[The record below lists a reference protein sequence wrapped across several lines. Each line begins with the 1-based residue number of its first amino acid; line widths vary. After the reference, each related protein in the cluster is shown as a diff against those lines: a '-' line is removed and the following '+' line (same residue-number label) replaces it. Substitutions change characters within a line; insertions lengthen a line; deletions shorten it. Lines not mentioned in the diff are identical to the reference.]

1 MKGVWTMKKSLGAMV
16 IAIFVACT
24 VGAVPP
30 SWGGDSGAGGFS
42 CVSPPALGNDS
53 GAAGFSFR
61 RPTTSFLSNLSLSP
75 ALGNDSGAAGF
86 SFGRPTT
93 SLLSNLP
100 LRSMGTPSLG
110 YSAGAVGV
118 GSISS
123 GMVFQG
129 FNGAERVS
137 YKQYSSASGSF
148 SFRASYKYESQFPSS
163 GITDLFSGF
172 FSFP

>member
-1 MKGVWTMKKSLGAMV
+1 MKKSLGAMV

-30 SWGGDSGAGGFS
+30 SWGD
-42 CVSPPALGNDS
+42 DS
-53 GAAGFSFR
+53 GAAGFSCVS
-61 RPTTSFLSNLSLSP
+61 PP

-93 SLLSNLP
+93 SLLSNQP
-100 LRSMGTPSLG
+100 LSSTRTPSLG
-110 YSAGAVGV
+110 HPAGAVGV

-123 GMVFQG
+123 GMVFHG
-129 FNGAERVS
+129 FYGAATVNFE
-137 YKQYSSASGSF
+137 QHSSASGSF
-148 SFRASYKYESQFPSS
+148 SFSTSYKYESQLPSS

-172 FSFP
+172 FPFP

>member
-1 MKGVWTMKKSLGAMV
+1 MKKSLGAMG

-30 SWGGDSGAGGFS
+30 SWGGDSGAAGFS
-42 CVSPPALGNDS
+42 CVSPPSLGNDS
-53 GAAGFSFR
+53 GAAGFSFG
-61 RPTTSFLSNLSLSP
+61 RPTTSFLSNLSLSL

-93 SLLSNLP
+93 SLLSTQP
-100 LRSMGTPSLG
+100 LSSTRTPSLG
-110 YSAGAVGV
+110 HPAGAVGL

-123 GMVFQG
+123 GMVYQG
-129 FNGAERVS
+129 FNGAGRVS
-137 YKQYSSASGSF
+137 YEQHSSASGSF
-148 SFRASYKYESQFPSS
+148 SFSASYKYESQFPSS

>member
-1 MKGVWTMKKSLGAMV
+1 MKKSLGAMV

-30 SWGGDSGAGGFS
+30 SWGDGAGGFS

-53 GAAGFSFR
+53 GAAGFSIGR
-61 RPTTSFLSNLSLSP
+61 LTTSLLSNLSPSP

-86 SFGRPTT
+86 SFERPTT

-123 GMVFQG
+123 GMAFQG

-148 SFRASYKYESQFPSS
+148 SFSASYKYESQFPSS

-172 FSFP
+172 FYFP

>member
-1 MKGVWTMKKSLGAMV
+1 MKKSLGAMV

-30 SWGGDSGAGGFS
+30 SWGDDSGAAGFS

-53 GAAGFSFR
+53 GAAGFSFG
-61 RPTTSFLSNLSLSP
+61 RPTASFLSNLSRSP

-93 SLLSNLP
+93 SPLSNQP
-100 LRSMGTPSLG
+100 LNSTRTPSLG
-110 YSAGAVGV
+110 HQAGAVGV

-148 SFRASYKYESQFPSS
+148 SFSASYKYESQFPSS
-163 GITDLFSGF
+163 GITGLFSGF
-172 FSFP
+172 LFLP

>member
-1 MKGVWTMKKSLGAMV
+1 MTKSLGAMV

-30 SWGGDSGAGGFS
+30 SRGGDSGAGGFS
-42 CVSPPALGNDS
+42 CVSPPAFENHP
-53 GAAGFSFR
+53 GAAGFGFG
-61 RPTTSFLSNLSLSP
+61 RPTTSLLSDLYLSP

-86 SFGRPTT
+86 SFARPTT

-100 LRSMGTPSLG
+100 LRSTETPSFG
-110 YSAGAVGV
+110 YSAGAGGV

-137 YKQYSSASGSF
+137 YKQYSSASGTF

>member
-1 MKGVWTMKKSLGAMV
+1 MKKSLGAMG

-30 SWGGDSGAGGFS
+30 SWGGDSGAAGFS
-42 CVSPPALGNDS
+42 CVSPPS
-53 GAAGFSFR
+53 
-61 RPTTSFLSNLSLSP
+61 
-75 ALGNDSGAAGF
+75 LGNDSGAAGF

-93 SLLSNLP
+93 SLLSTQP
-100 LRSMGTPSLG
+100 LSSTRTPSLG
-110 YSAGAVGV
+110 HPAGAVGL

-123 GMVFQG
+123 GMVYQG
-129 FNGAERVS
+129 FNGAGRVS
-137 YKQYSSASGSF
+137 YEQHSSASGSF
-148 SFRASYKYESQFPSS
+148 SFSASYKYESQFPSS

>member
-1 MKGVWTMKKSLGAMV
+1 MKKSLGAMV

-30 SWGGDSGAGGFS
+30 SWGDDSGAAGFS

-53 GAAGFSFR
+53 VAAGFSFG
-61 RPTTSFLSNLSLSP
+61 RPTASFLSNLSRAP
-75 ALGNDSGAAGF
+75 ASGNDSGAAGF

-93 SLLSNLP
+93 SLLSNQP
-100 LRSMGTPSLG
+100 LSSTRTPSLG
-110 YSAGAVGV
+110 HPAGAVGV

-123 GMVFQG
+123 GMVFHG
-129 FNGAERVS
+129 FYGGATVNFE
-137 YKQYSSASGSF
+137 QHSSASGSF
-148 SFRASYKYESQFPSS
+148 SFSTSYKYESQLPSS

-172 FSFP
+172 FPFP

>member
-1 MKGVWTMKKSLGAMV
+1 MKKSLGAMV

-30 SWGGDSGAGGFS
+30 SWGDDSGAAGFS

-53 GAAGFSFR
+53 GAAGFS
-61 RPTTSFLSNLSLSP
+61 
-75 ALGNDSGAAGF
+75 LGP
-86 SFGRPTT
+86 PTT
-93 SLLSNLP
+93 SLLSNQTLSST
-100 LRSMGTPSLG
+100 RAPSLG
-110 YSAGAVGV
+110 HPAGAVGV

-123 GMVFQG
+123 GMVFHG
-129 FNGAERVS
+129 FYGAATVNFE
-137 YKQYSSASGSF
+137 QHSSASGNFSF
-148 SFRASYKYESQFPSS
+148 STSYKYESQLPSS

>member
-1 MKGVWTMKKSLGAMV
+1 MTKSLGAMV

-53 GAAGFSFR
+53 GAAGFSFE
-61 RPTTSFLSNLSLSP
+61 
-75 ALGNDSGAAGF
+75 
-86 SFGRPTT
+86 RPTT

-100 LRSMGTPSLG
+100 LRSTGTPSFG
-110 YSAGAVGV
+110 YSAGAGGV